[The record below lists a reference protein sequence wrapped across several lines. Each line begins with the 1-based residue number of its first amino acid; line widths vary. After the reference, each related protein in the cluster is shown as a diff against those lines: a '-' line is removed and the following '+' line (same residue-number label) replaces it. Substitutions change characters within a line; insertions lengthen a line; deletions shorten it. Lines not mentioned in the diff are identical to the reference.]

1 MLYPNHHTSLGW
13 LKTTLVCAC
22 GAFVSSA
29 FAANIT
35 VNTAAD
41 IKAKIE
47 AAKSGDV
54 ITIQSGTYNMK
65 GKEPVKLNASNV
77 TVVGFGVT
85 LDYQATATTDTH
97 GVEINGDSNFVRGVT
112 VVKAPDNGIF
122 ISGDSNTVERC
133 TFKNCFDTGLQI
145 SAGSGGTAPKN
156 NKIINCD
163 SFNNFD
169 TKTDGGNADG
179 FAAKIGI
186 GSGNSFSGCRAIG
199 NSDDAWDFFVKP
211 GNAQAPVTLSF
222 CLAATSG
229 NHSGNGNGFKV
240 GSADSTSA
248 HKLDH
253 CIAFKCNSKGFDQ
266 NNNTGKVTIDH
277 CTSSANGGNNFSFT
291 GTSNGGTFTN
301 NVSAGKWSVNGTQSG
316 NLITVSTG
324 AFASTDLNAVTR
336 DGNGNLKFNNFMK
349 FANSG
354 GAGANP

>member
-1 MLYPNHHTSLGW
+1 MLPSLSGC
-13 LKTTLVCAC
+13 LKTTALV
-22 GAFVSSA
+22 
-29 FAANIT
+29 FAAGTLISQVQAANVT
-35 VNTAAD
+35 VSNAAD

-47 AAKSGDV
+47 AAASGDV
-54 ITIQSGTYNMK
+54 ITITSGTYNMK

-77 TVVGFGVT
+77 TIVASGVT
-85 LDYQATATTDTH
+85 LDFQATATTDTH
-97 GVEINGDSNFVRGVT
+97 GIEINGDSNFVRNIT
-112 VVKAPDNGIF
+112 IIKSPDNGIF
-122 ISGDSNTVERC
+122 ISGDGNTVERC
-133 TFKNCFDTGLQI
+133 TFKNCYDTGLQI

-156 NKIINCD
+156 NKITNCD
-163 SFNNFD
+163 SYNNYD
-169 TKTDGGNADG
+169 SKTDGGNADG

-211 GNAQAPVTLSF
+211 GNAQAPVTLSY
-222 CLAATSG
+222 CIAATSG

-253 CIAFKCNSKGFDQ
+253 CIAYKCNSKGFDQ
-266 NNNTGKVTIDH
+266 NSNTGKVTVDH
-277 CTSSANGGNNFSFT
+277 CTASANGGNNFAFT
-291 GTSNGGTFTN
+291 QTSNGGTFTK

-316 NLITVSTG
+316 NLTTVSTSV
-324 AFASTDLNAVTR
+324 FTSSDINVVTR

-349 FANSG
+349 YANSG